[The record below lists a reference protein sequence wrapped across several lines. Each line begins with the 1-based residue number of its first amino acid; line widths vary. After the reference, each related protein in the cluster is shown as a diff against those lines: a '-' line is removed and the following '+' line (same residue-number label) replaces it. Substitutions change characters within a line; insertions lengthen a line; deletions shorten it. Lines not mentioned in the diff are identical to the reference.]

1 MIFAALRHPLG
12 QLQIVAVKLTKARTE
27 RNITGTDLPFSIFD
41 NGIHRQGI
49 ITKQFPTDRK
59 QVKFPNL
66 RCGLSDTPAK
76 QHIEFHLF
84 AAAELD
90 QSRNIKGFKKG
101 HHGVGGRHPKGKG
114 FGSGRCFRI
123 DNNRFYC
130 NHFPSISAEV
140 LRSPWSKSSAPHRRT
155 SDKTIFPGPAE
166 SGQWEWR
173 WRQR

>member
-76 QHIEFHLF
+76 QHIEFQIF
-84 AAAELD
+84 ASAYTNQRSHIKCLD
-90 QSRNIKGFKKG
+90 
-101 HHGVGGRHPKGKG
+101 
-114 FGSGRCFRI
+114 
-123 DNNRFYC
+123 NRFYC